1 MAAEAP
7 VAERT
12 VFARKTS
19 GLVKELGAFESF
31 SINLISLGPGPAYAL
46 FLTILFLVPGVNLL
60 LATGLAALVGIPV
73 VVTYAI
79 MAIEMPRSGGE
90 YIYPSRLLH
99 PYLGIVS
106 GLSRMVNVIA
116 YAAIL
121 PFWFSTLVVGPGLA
135 SWGALT
141 NNAGFLNLGNSLSL
155 GPTENYLSI
164 VIIGEVA
171 TFVLM
176 ALYIVMKP
184 RLAFNLFSVLLVLEL
199 VGLAVSLGLLV
210 AMGHD
215 GFVNAVNSF
224 MAGQGYA
231 GGPGLTG
238 NYYQDISNYG
248 VANSGAYGSDF
259 GATLMFVPLVFAFY
273 YMFTTA
279 PNYIAGEFQRSSRS
293 IRLGMAV
300 SYVLSVIFAV
310 AIVVVFEQVVGM
322 NFLNGAV
329 GIVFPVSGTPSQLV
343 PLPFGAGLTSFPD
356 FAAGGNSVLLGLMF
370 VGAASWYLLWMILGF
385 YIFSRYA
392 LSFSLDRMF
401 PKALSAVSR
410 RTHSP
415 WAGIVVLSIIG
426 AILLPVVTYNYDA
439 AYFPL
444 VYLLFFLPMITVS
457 LTSVSLIRLGIQKKR
472 VAYEAAGAVSFVATA
487 VSAYLVSTLPDLG
500 NAAGFTL
507 ANQTTSYVAIILIL
521 VGSAVWYVVARSW
534 SLRKHG
540 VDVAMAFKQLPPD

>member
-7 VAERT
+7 VAEKT

-31 SINLISLGPGPAYAL
+31 SINLISLGPGPAFAL
-46 FLTILFLVPGVNLL
+46 FLTILFTVPGVNLMW
-60 LATGLAALVGIPV
+60 ATLIAALVGVPV
-73 VVTYAI
+73 VITYAI

-90 YIYPSRLLH
+90 YVYPSRLLH

-135 SWGALT
+135 SWGALVSNT
-141 NNAGFLNLGNSLSL
+141 GLQNLGNSLSL
-155 GPTENYLSI
+155 GSSENFLSI
-164 VIIGEVA
+164 VIIGEIV

-184 RLAFNLFSVLLVLEL
+184 RLAFNLFSALLVLEL
-199 VGLAVSLGLLV
+199 VGLVVSIGLLV

-224 MAGQGYA
+224 MTGQGYT
-231 GGPGLTG
+231 GGTGLTG

-248 VANSGAYGSDF
+248 IASSGAYGSDLST
-259 GATLMFVPLVFAFY
+259 TLVFVPLVFAFY

-293 IRLGMAV
+293 IRLGMAF
-300 SYVLSVIFAV
+300 SYVLSIVFAIT
-310 AIVVVFEQVVGM
+310 IVFVFEQVVGM

-329 GIVFPVSGTPSQLV
+329 GIAFAPPGPLV
-343 PLPFGAGLTSFPD
+343 PMPFGAGLTSFPD
-356 FAAGGNSVLLGLMF
+356 FAAGGNNLLLGLMF

-392 LSFSLDRMF
+392 LSFSLDRLF
-401 PKALSAVSR
+401 PKGLSAVSR

-415 WAGIVVLSIIG
+415 YAGIIVLSVIG
-426 AILLPVVTYNYDA
+426 AILLPLVTYYYDA
-439 AYFPL
+439 VYFPL

-457 LTSVSLIRLGIQKKR
+457 LTSVSLIRLGAQKKR
-472 VAYEAAGAVSFVATA
+472 AGYAVAGAVAFVATA

-507 ANQTTSYVAIILIL
+507 ANQTTSYIAIILIL
-521 VGSAVWYVVARSW
+521 VGSAVWYVIARAW
-534 SLRKHG
+534 NLRRHG
-540 VDVAMAFKQLPPD
+540 VDVAMAFRQLPPD

>member
-1 MAAEAP
+1 MAAETP
-7 VAERT
+7 SAERT

-19 GLVKELGAFESF
+19 GLVKELGAFDSF
-31 SINLISLGPGPAYAL
+31 SINLISLGPGPAFAL
-46 FLTILFLVPGVNLL
+46 FLTILVFTPGVNLMW
-60 LATGLAALVGIPV
+60 ATLLAALVGIPV

-90 YIYPSRLLH
+90 YVYPSRLLH

-106 GLSRMVNVIA
+106 GVSRMVNVIA

-121 PFWFSTLVVGPGLA
+121 PYWLSTLIIGPGLA
-135 SWGALT
+135 SWGALGG
-141 NNAGFLNLGNSLSL
+141 NAGFQSL
-155 GPTENYLSI
+155 GAALTPLTGSTNYLD
-164 VIIGEVA
+164 VLIIGEVA

-176 ALYIVMKP
+176 ALYVVMKP
-184 RLAFNLFSVLLVLEL
+184 RLAFNLFSAMLILEL
-199 VGLAVSLGLLV
+199 VGLIVSIVLLLSV
-210 AMGHD
+210 GHD
-215 GFVNAVNSF
+215 GFVAAVNSY

-231 GGPGLTG
+231 G
-238 NYYQDISNYG
+238 NYYADT
-248 VANSGAYGSDF
+248 AAFGASQVTSYGSSLSE
-259 GATLMFVPLVFAFY
+259 TLIFVPLVFAFY

-293 IRLGMAV
+293 IRVGMTA
-300 SYVLSVIFAV
+300 SYVLSIVFSV
-310 AIVVVFEQVVGM
+310 AIIAVFENVVGM
-322 NFLNGAV
+322 DFLNGSVWTSTWFLGGGPQPMPFA
-329 GIVFPVSGTPSQLV
+329 SGLV
-343 PLPFGAGLTSFPD
+343 AIPML
-356 FAAGGNSVLLGLMF
+356 AAGGNNILLGLMF
-370 VGAASWYLLWMILGF
+370 LGSVSWYLLWMILGF

-415 WAGIVVLSIIG
+415 YAGIIVLSIAG
-426 AILLPVVTYNYDA
+426 AILLPFVTYYNQITYT
-439 AYFPL
+439 PL

-457 LTSVSLIRLGIQKKR
+457 LTSLSLVRLGMQKHKI
-472 VAYEAAGAVSFVATA
+472 AYEAAGGVSFLATA

-507 ANQTTSYVAIILIL
+507 GNQITSYVAIVLII
-521 VGSAVWYVVARSW
+521 VGSAVWYFVARSYNL
-534 SLRKHG
+534 SRHG

>member
-7 VAERT
+7 TAERT

-31 SINLISLGPGPAYAL
+31 SINLISLGPGPAFAL
-46 FLTILFLVPGVNLL
+46 FLTLLVFVPGVNLMWAVL
-60 LATGLAALVGIPV
+60 VAGLIGVPV
-73 VVTYAI
+73 VITYAI

-90 YIYPSRLLH
+90 YVYPSRLLH

-121 PFWFSTLVVGPGLA
+121 PFWFSTLILGPGLA

-141 NNAGFLNLGNSLSL
+141 SNAGLQSL
-155 GPTENYLSI
+155 GAALTPLSGSTSNLDI
-164 VIIGEVA
+164 VIIGEIV

-176 ALYIVMKP
+176 ALYVVMKP
-184 RLAFNLFSVLLVLEL
+184 RLAFNLFSGLLILEL
-199 VGLAVSLGLLV
+199 IGLVVSVALLLSVG
-210 AMGHD
+210 HN

-224 MAGQGYA
+224 MAGNGYHGDYYGATASFGA
-231 GGPGLTG
+231 G
-238 NYYQDISNYG
+238 
-248 VANSGAYGSDF
+248 NSLGSTVGSYGSSLSE
-259 GATLMFVPLVFAFY
+259 TLIFVPLVFAFY

-293 IRLGMAV
+293 IRLGMTA
-300 SYVLSVIFAV
+300 SYILSVVFAV
-310 AIVVVFEQVVGM
+310 AIVLVFENVVGM
-322 NFLNGAV
+322 DFLNGSVLTSTYGVTGGPQA
-329 GIVFPVSGTPSQLV
+329 
-343 PLPFGAGLTSFPD
+343 LPFASGFTSLPM
-356 FAAGGNSVLLGLMF
+356 FAAGGNSIIIGLMF
-370 VGAASWYLLWMILGF
+370 LGATSWYLLWIILGF

-401 PKALSAVSR
+401 PKGLSAVSR

-415 WAGIVVLSIIG
+415 YAGIVVLSIIG
-426 AILLPVVTYNYDA
+426 AILLPLVTYFYDA
-439 AYFPL
+439 TYFPL

-457 LTSVSLIRLGIQKKR
+457 LTSVSLIRLGMQKHR
-472 VAYEAAGAVSFVATA
+472 IGYEVGGAVSFIVTA

-507 ANQTTSYVAIILIL
+507 GNQTTSYVAIILIIL
-521 VGSAVWYVVARSW
+521 GSAVWYFVARSY

>member
-7 VAERT
+7 TAEKT

-46 FLTILFLVPGVNLL
+46 FLTLLVFTPGVNLMW
-60 LATGLAALVGIPV
+60 ATILGALVGVPV

-90 YIYPSRLLH
+90 YVYPSRLLH

-106 GLSRMVNVIA
+106 GLSRMVNVIV

-121 PFWFSTLVVGPGLA
+121 PFWFSSLIVGPGLG

-141 NNAGFLNLGNSLSL
+141 NNAGLQSL
-155 GPTENYLSI
+155 GAALTPGSGSTSNLYI
-164 VIIGEVA
+164 VIIGEIV

-176 ALYIVMKP
+176 ALYVVMKP
-184 RLAFNLFSVLLVLEL
+184 RLAFNLFSALLILEL
-199 VGLAVSLGLLV
+199 VGLLISLALLA
-210 AMGHD
+210 AMGHG
-215 GFVNAVNSF
+215 GFVNAVNNF
-224 MAGQGYA
+224 MAGQGYK
-231 GGPGLTG
+231 G
-238 NYYQDISNYG
+238 NYYGDTAS
-248 VANSGAYGSDF
+248 F
-259 GATLMFVPLVFAFY
+259 GATSAMPYASSLSETLIFVPLVFAFY

-293 IRLGMAV
+293 IRLGMTA
-300 SYVLSVIFAV
+300 SYALSVIFAV
-310 AIVVVFEQVVGM
+310 AIVAVFENVVGM
-322 NFLNGAV
+322 DFLNGAV
-329 GIVFPVSGTPSQLV
+329 WTSTAFLGGGPT
-343 PLPFGAGLTSFPD
+343 PLPFAAGLTSLPM
-356 FAAGGNSVLLGLMF
+356 FAAGGNSVLLALMF
-370 VGAASWYLLWMILGF
+370 LGATSWYLLWIILGF

-392 LSFSLDRMF
+392 LSFSLDRLF

-415 WAGIVVLSIIG
+415 YAGIIILSVIG
-426 AILLPVVTYNYDA
+426 AILLPLVAYYYQQT
-439 AYFPL
+439 YFPL

-457 LTSVSLIRLGIQKKR
+457 LTSVSLVRLGMQKKR
-472 VAYEAAGAVSFVATA
+472 ASYVVAGAVSFVATA

-507 ANQTTSYVAIILIL
+507 GNQTTSYVTIGLIV
-521 VGSAVWYVVARSW
+521 VGSAVWYVLARAYN
-534 SLRKHG
+534 LRKHG
-540 VDVAMAFKQLPPD
+540 VDVALAFKQLPPD

>member
-1 MAAEAP
+1 MAAETP
-7 VAERT
+7 GAEKT

-46 FLTILFLVPGVNLL
+46 FLTLLVFTPGVNLMWAVL
-60 LATGLAALVGIPV
+60 LGALVGVPV

-90 YIYPSRLLH
+90 YVYPSRLLH

-106 GLSRMVNVIA
+106 GVSRMINVIA
-116 YAAIL
+116 YAAVL
-121 PFWFSTLVVGPGLA
+121 PYWFSTLILGPGLG
-135 SWGALT
+135 SWGAL
-141 NNAGFLNLGNSLSL
+141 AGNSGLQSL
-155 GPTENYLSI
+155 GGALTPLSGSTSNLDI

-171 TFVLM
+171 TFALM

-184 RLAFNLFSVLLVLEL
+184 RLAFNLFSALLILELIGLVVSVALLV
-199 VGLAVSLGLLV
+199 SI
-210 AMGHD
+210 GHN

-224 MAGQGYA
+224 MAGQGYTSSA
-231 GGPGLTG
+231 GT
-238 NYYQDISNYG
+238 YYSNTAAFG
-248 VANSGAYGSDF
+248 ASTAGAYGSSLSE
-259 GATLMFVPLVFAFY
+259 TLIFVPLVFAFY

-293 IRLGMAV
+293 IRLGMTA
-300 SYVLSVIFAV
+300 SYILSVVFAGL
-310 AIVVVFEQVVGM
+310 IVLVFENVVGM
-322 NFLNGAV
+322 DFLNGSV
-329 GIVFPVSGTPSQLV
+329 QGSVWGVTGGPQ
-343 PLPFGAGLTSFPD
+343 PLPFASGFTALPM
-356 FAAGGNSVLLGLMF
+356 FAAGGNNILLAIMF
-370 VGAASWYLLWMILGF
+370 LGSTSWYLLWMILGF

-415 WAGIVVLSIIG
+415 YAGIIVLSVLG
-426 AILLPVVTYNYDA
+426 AILLPFVTYYTSA
-439 AYFPL
+439 TYTPL
-444 VYLLFFLPMITVS
+444 VFLLFFLPMITVS
-457 LTSVSLIRLGIQKKR
+457 LTSLSLVRLGMEKHR
-472 VAYEAAGAVSFVATA
+472 VSYEVAGGVAFAATA
-487 VSAYLVSTLPDLG
+487 ISAYLVSTLPDLG
-500 NAAGFTL
+500 SAAGFTPSNEL
-507 ANQTTSYVAIILIL
+507 TGYVAIALILII
-521 VGSAVWYVVARSW
+521 SAGWYVLARSY